1 MSFEDFPCVL
11 LGLEAVLPQSGLW
24 VETGSQCVQC
34 RAKDWGCL
42 SPRRPLTQL
51 HRSTWKMEPS
61 LPPQNMW
68 CSARSM
74 VTDMMPM
81 SNNTDSSRS
90 PEEMAQSCRDG
101 KPGTVDTQ
109 AHSQVG
115 GRGGMG
121 DPGIPMLPASEPHRI
136 TGTPAAVGL
145 LKTQGTSQGMS
156 PILLSIPALLGRG
169 KGSVSYRYTPSSRQ
183 AVATQ

>member
-1 MSFEDFPCVL
+1 MSFEDLPCVL

-24 VETGSQCVQC
+24 VETGRKCLRC
-34 RAKDWGCL
+34 RAKGWGCL
-42 SPRRPLTQL
+42 RPRGPLTQL

-61 LPPQNMW
+61 LPPQNTW

-74 VTDMMPM
+74 VTDVTPT
-81 SNNTDSSRS
+81 SNKTDSSRS

-101 KPGTVDTQ
+101 KPGTMDTQ

-115 GRGGMG
+115 ERGGMG
-121 DPGIPMLPASEPHRI
+121 TLVPPRPCYQPLNPHRI

-145 LKTQGTSQGMS
+145 LKTQSSSQG
-156 PILLSIPALLGRG
+156 ICL
-169 KGSVSYRYTPSSRQ
+169 
-183 AVATQ
+183 